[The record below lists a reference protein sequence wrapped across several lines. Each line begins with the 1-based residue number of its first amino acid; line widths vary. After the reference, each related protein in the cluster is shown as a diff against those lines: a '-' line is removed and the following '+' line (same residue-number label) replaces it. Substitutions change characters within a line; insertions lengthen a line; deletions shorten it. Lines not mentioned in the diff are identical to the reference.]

1 MLNSLNIKARWVK
14 ALVACVIF
22 LMRTRLNSF
31 TADADY
37 APWGFVDAPITK
49 DKVNAYALH
58 TKDVPLE
65 TPHGH

>member
-14 ALVACVIF
+14 ALVACVNF
-22 LMRTRLNSF
+22 LMRPKLNS

-37 APWGFVDAPITK
+37 APWGLVDAPITK

-58 TKDVPLE
+58 AKDVPLE
-65 TPHGH
+65 TPHNH